1 MPSVVLVCSL
11 SRVLDRSVCLLIYP
25 FQDTLTNTKNK
36 PFVHMKRVQ
45 FCVYFK
51 VFCRI
56 IHKKSFLVTLM
67 QRKDYSILASSIGG
81 EKVKLTNDRC
91 NKSIPLA
98 SDVVELCDLY
108 SISHYVSKNKDQEC
122 FKLKITVL
130 ILLANLYRTILI

>member
-91 NKSIPLA
+91 NKSISCLNCRDSVMKFRLIFHGIYLNFYIPFTMT
-98 SDVVELCDLY
+98 
-108 SISHYVSKNKDQEC
+108 ISFGDKIC
-122 FKLKITVL
+122 LKK
-130 ILLANLYRTILI
+130 